1 MKLSFSSWYLTL
13 TILYCVRLVSSSGF
27 AWSILANSSLLPSPS
42 FRRDA
47 AIGHLP
53 ALNSLILFGGRTGG
67 GQALRDTWLFNL
79 ASLTWN
85 ELSSNSSMLSGSP
98 DARFSMVYGVSGTG
112 EFYIC
117 TGQTNVNGRVFSDTW
132 LFSPTSLQW
141 SSVAVHGDVPPA
153 RYGSAGGFFRSSN
166 QHLLFLTHGFDKAVQ
181 RFSDSYIFDTVTQEW
196 SRVVEDRPSNA
207 YDPRMPHSRCLH
219 SGVAIGSTEFL
230 IFGGCLNGQGSAAG
244 PCPSNDVWIFS
255 SSRRS
260 WKRGGQYSPPQFV
273 PTPRVYSS
281 MVYFALADTVLV
293 YGGDTNAGNMISA
306 AATPTDE
313 VILIDASDGDAPF
326 RRRSASNP
334 PPTVLV
340 GASMTV
346 VTMNNSE
353 FAVLYGLSGSLWLL
367 SLSGSLSDS
376 RPLSGSNS
384 YVSFVILHGVFAFIG
399 WGVLLQAGALIA
411 RYGKKMGGTKQPA
424 LWFRLHRGLQITG
437 LTFGLV
443 AFVLGV
449 VSASGA
455 KHFSFAHGIIG
466 LIITILGVAQ
476 PLNAL
481 FRPHPGTP
489 RRPFWNFLHRG
500 TGRLA
505 LILAIVNISLGLF
518 LAVAPD
524 PIWITWYCLVLLL
537 LIGYITLEI
546 RRFRSLKHR

>member
-1 MKLSFSSWYLTL
+1 MKLSFSTWCLIL
-13 TILYCVRLVSSSGF
+13 TILHCAHLVSSAGLT
-27 AWSILANSSLLPSPS
+27 WSILANSILSPSPAP
-42 FRRDA
+42 RRDA
-47 AIGHLP
+47 AIGHLS

-112 EFYIC
+112 AFYIC

-132 LFSPTSLQW
+132 IFSPASLQW
-141 SSVAVHGDVPPA
+141 SAVSVHGDVPPA
-153 RYGSAGGFFRSSN
+153 RYGSAGGFFRSPN
-166 QHLLFLTHGFDKAVQ
+166 QYLLFLTHGFDKNVQ
-181 RFSDSYIFDTVTQEW
+181 RFSDSYILDTTTREW
-196 SRVVEDRPSNA
+196 SRVVEDRSSNA
-207 YDPRMPHSRCLH
+207 YDPRMPHARCLH
-219 SGVAIGSTEFL
+219 SGVAIGTTEFL

-260 WKRGGQYSPPQFV
+260 WKRGGQYSQSQFV

-293 YGGDTNAGNMISA
+293 YGGDTNAGNMIRA

-313 VILIDASDGDAPF
+313 VILIDASDGNAPF

-353 FAVLYGLSGSLWLL
+353 FAVLYGLSGSLWRL

-376 RPLSGSNS
+376 PALSGSNS
-384 YVSFVILHGVFAFIG
+384 YISFVILHGVFAFIG

-411 RYGKKMGGTKQPA
+411 RYGKQMVGTKQPA

-466 LIITILGVAQ
+466 LIITILGVTQ

-489 RRPFWNFLHRG
+489 KRLVWNYLHWG

-505 LILAIVNISLGLF
+505 LILALANISLGLF

-524 PIWITWYCLVLLL
+524 PIWIAWFCLVLLL
-537 LIGYITLEI
+537 IIGYITLEI
-546 RRFRSLKHR
+546 RRIRSLKHR